1 IYSPL
6 SCSAHAPA
14 PRQLSTLALHDALP
28 ISSTGMLM
36 ATTSS
41 HFVERKK
48 PETSNHRTRTNPSAH
63 PLLLPSRP
71 SLSSCSRSCSLH
83 LCPIPHPHHWYLAQT
98 QRTAFN
104 WHFGFTTRL
113 NFLALN
119 YHLPHV
125 RSFRP
130 TSSHAD

>member
-48 PETSNHRTRTNPSAH
+48 PETSNHRTGTNPSAH

-83 LCPIPHPHHWYLAQT
+83 LRSEEHTSELQSCENLVC
-98 QRTAFN
+98 
-104 WHFGFTTRL
+104 RL
-113 NFLALN
+113 LLEKKNSPYN
-119 YHLPHV
+119 
-125 RSFRP
+125 
-130 TSSHAD
+130 